1 MRQLSDIIYDQGPLT
16 LPPSSPVQE
25 ACQKMHHRRVGSV
38 LVTDPDGCLLG
49 IFTGRDAVG
58 RVLAAGLN
66 AAETLLAD
74 VMTPNP
80 TTMPPHKTAIDALRL
95 MWDGGFRHIPVVADG
110 KVVGVVSRGDFKGD
124 EHGRGTPIVGEHAL
138 IGVSC
143 SAFSGTESDRAPQSR
158 NSRLCHQ
165 DFLRLYLRKFE
176 ATGQ

>member
-25 ACQKMHHRRVGSV
+25 ACQTMHHRRVGSV

-124 EHGRGTPIVGEHAL
+124 EHGRLDEERQL
-138 IGVSC
+138 W
-143 SAFSGTESDRAPQSR
+143 ESMR
-158 NSRLCHQ
+158 
-165 DFLRLYLRKFE
+165 
-176 ATGQ
+176 